1 MTDKRLTLK
10 ALRSMCGN
18 LTQGEAAEKIGV
30 TQSQYNA
37 FERVLDNE
45 ELLERI
51 GDTFGV
57 KIEVTI
63 T

>member
-1 MTDKRLTLK
+1 MTEKRLTLK
-10 ALRSMCGN
+10 ALRAMSGRM
-18 LTQGEAAEKIGV
+18 TQEEVADKLGV